1 MGVGAGGVGGLQI
14 RVGSPP
20 NVAQTQVWDGLKY
33 SDSERLQKLERPDEI
48 VNLVFGPQRLR

>member
-1 MGVGAGGVGGLQI
+1 MGVRGGVGGLQI

-48 VNLVFGPQRLR
+48 VNLVFGPQR

>member
-1 MGVGAGGVGGLQI
+1 MGVRGGVGGLQI